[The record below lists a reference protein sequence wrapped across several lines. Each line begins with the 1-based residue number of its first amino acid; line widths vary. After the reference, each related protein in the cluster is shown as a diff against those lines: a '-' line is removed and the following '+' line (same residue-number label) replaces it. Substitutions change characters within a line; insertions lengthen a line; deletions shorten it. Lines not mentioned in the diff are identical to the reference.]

1 MPREIDRDEVRRLL
15 DDEGAQLVE
24 VLPKSEYEEFHLP
37 GAMHLPLRKLETE
50 ARSVLDPARPVIVYC
65 WDSA

>member
-1 MPREIDRDEVRRLL
+1 MPQEIDRDEVLRLL
-15 DDEGAQLVE
+15 EDEGAQLAE
-24 VLPKSEYEEFHLP
+24 VLPRSEYEEFHLP